1 MWLTVDLRFRHSV
14 VEYGLRG
21 ATIAGV
27 GGADN
32 MHTIFRTVIV
42 QIAVTVAAAVVAGL
56 VVGTRGAVS
65 AAMGGAV
72 YVLPN
77 LFFALHLGL
86 LKFRP
91 QASFATAFLLGEFVK
106 LVMAFSL
113 LAGVV
118 MYYNDLHWPSML
130 IGLALATQ
138 VMFLSFGN
146 KG

>member
-1 MWLTVDLRFRHSV
+1 
-14 VEYGLRG
+14 
-21 ATIAGV
+21 
-27 GGADN
+27 
-32 MHTIFRTVIV
+32 MHTIFRTVLL
-42 QIAVTVAAAVVAGL
+42 QIAVTVAAAVVAGF
-56 VVGTRGAVS
+56 VVGARGAVS

-91 QASFATAFLLGEFVK
+91 RASFSTAFLLGEFVK
-106 LVMAFSL
+106 LVMALSL

-118 MYYNDLHWPSML
+118 RFYTDLHWPSML
-130 IGLALATQ
+130 VGLVLATQ
-138 VMFLSFGN
+138 VLFLPFGN